1 MRTKFTVTLDESR
14 VRRTNSSC
22 SLYPSFDAQMLT
34 PTSWPNTSPAA
45 PTHMVKAPLSSVDV
59 LPAASPQ
66 PKANHPLLDTPS
78 VQRATAGLQHQLG
91 SFVLSIDG
99 VWGRGHSLLETFDAN
114 APDASGRRPD
124 PQYQIVRVIE
134 SRGHSSYRGIEAG
147 LTKSYTGGYSLSTA
161 YTLSSAQRDT
171 EDFDFVPQDSR
182 HPEAERGPATSD
194 VRHQLVGS
202 GSADLPF
209 GLQLGLVISIRSSP
223 PYNITTGK
231 DDNLDGTINDRPP
244 GVGRNSARGS
254 GFFELDARVVK
265 MIGFGGARFELSA
278 ESFNLTNHANWSAY
292 DGQQNSVTYLRPTA
306 AGIARQVQLGANF
319 KF

>member
-1 MRTKFTVTLDESR
+1 M
-14 VRRTNSSC
+14 
-22 SLYPSFDAQMLT
+22 
-34 PTSWPNTSPAA
+34 
-45 PTHMVKAPLSSVDV
+45 
-59 LPAASPQ
+59 
-66 PKANHPLLDTPS
+66 
-78 VQRATAGLQHQLG
+78 
-91 SFVLSIDG
+91 
-99 VWGRGHSLLETFDAN
+99 
-114 APDASGRRPD
+114 
-124 PQYQIVRVIE
+124 
-134 SRGHSSYRGIEAG
+134 
-147 LTKSYTGGYSLSTA
+147 TKSYTGGYSLSTA